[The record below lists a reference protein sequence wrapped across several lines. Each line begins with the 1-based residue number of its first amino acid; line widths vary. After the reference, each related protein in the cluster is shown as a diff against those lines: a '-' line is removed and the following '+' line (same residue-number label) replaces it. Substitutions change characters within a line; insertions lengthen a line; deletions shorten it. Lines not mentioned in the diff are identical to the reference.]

1 MRWIDR
7 HFRLSLALH
16 TLLVCVCLAAAGALM
31 R

>member
-7 HFRLSLALH
+7 HLKLSLALH
-16 TLLVCVCLAAAGALM
+16 TLLVCVCLATAAALM